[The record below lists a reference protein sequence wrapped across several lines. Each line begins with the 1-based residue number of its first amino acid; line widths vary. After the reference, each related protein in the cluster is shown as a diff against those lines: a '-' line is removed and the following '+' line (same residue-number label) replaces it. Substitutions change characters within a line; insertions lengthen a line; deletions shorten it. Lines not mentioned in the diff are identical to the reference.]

1 MPAREEL
8 LSLPVVV
15 LASNPETIL
24 GDIFRI
30 NASVG
35 DSLAKAS
42 SPSFIV
48 SLGHTSGRQ
57 MTGQPLAKL

>member
-30 NASVG
+30 NASMLLNRG
-35 DSLAKAS
+35 KL
-42 SPSFIV
+42 I
-48 SLGHTSGRQ
+48 L
-57 MTGQPLAKL
+57 MIGQV

>member
-30 NASVG
+30 NASVLLNG
-35 DSLAKAS
+35 EFKFNHWSGLKLFEAE
-42 SPSFIV
+42 SFYLI
-48 SLGHTSGRQ
+48 
-57 MTGQPLAKL
+57 